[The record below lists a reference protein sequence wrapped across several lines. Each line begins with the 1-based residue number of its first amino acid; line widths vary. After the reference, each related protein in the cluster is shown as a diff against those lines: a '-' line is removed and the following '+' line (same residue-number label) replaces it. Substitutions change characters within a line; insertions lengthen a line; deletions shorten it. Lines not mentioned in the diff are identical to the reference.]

1 MGRMATSAL
10 DVTPDEMAQYRATM
24 AKDAAADED
33 RRIELEGH
41 AWTIARAAA
50 DRLRD
55 EYFASRVLLYGSL
68 ARGQFRPGSD
78 IDIAAWGIDAGQWL
92 NIVGLGLELGRE
104 VETNICLAESM
115 RPEVRQ
121 AALRDG
127 LDL

>member
-1 MGRMATSAL
+1 MTAAAECRDRAL
-10 DVTPDEMAQYRATM
+10 DWVTHDHRIS
-24 AKDAAADED
+24 AAL
-33 RRIELEGH
+33 I
-41 AWTIARAAA
+41 
-50 DRLRD
+50 
-55 EYFASRVLLYGSL
+55 YGSL

-92 NIVGLGLELGRE
+92 NVVGLGLELGRE